1 MSLVGHFFPGNT
13 VYFTASVIE
22 ASSGQRIA
30 VDSLKFYVYLS
41 TDLVNP
47 VAVVDGVVQPDLS
60 YVGTY
65 TVPEDAVLGN
75 YVVKVQAVK
84 GNFIAT
90 DYMRFV
96 VDKAID
102 V

>member
-1 MSLVGHFFPGNT
+1 MSLVGHFYPGNT

-41 TDLVNP
+41 TDLNNP
-47 VAVVDGVVQPDLS
+47 VAVVDGVIQPDLS
-60 YVGTY
+60 YIGTY
-65 TVPEDAVLGN
+65 TISTDAVLGN
-75 YVVKVQAVK
+75 YVVKVQAIK
-84 GNFIAT
+84 GSFIAT

-96 VDKAID
+96 VDKMID